1 MSDCTWSERL
11 KWWSGG
17 SLIVASPS
25 LIYAAYSFC
34 SGPASTGWTELNAA
48 AGAILLYLFIV
59 YFAFKD
65 DFIEMGIIPVLSL
78 SLFFVFLYPLFLQVR
93 QKAQR
98 RHNPQVQTSQRK
110 L

>member
-25 LIYAAYSFC
+25 LIYAACSFYS
-34 SGPASTGWTELNAA
+34 GQPSTGWTALYAA

-59 YFAFKD
+59 CFVFPD
-65 DFIEMGIIPVLSL
+65 EFIEMGIIPVLIL
-78 SLFFVFLYPLFLQVR
+78 SILFVILYPVFLQAR